1 MKLPKLLQGEPHE
14 AHREAPAAGAIARPL
29 HQRSAAPRRQNVRGA
44 AALVVTLALLFASSL
59 FAFFVT
65 RGLIFEQRTAANQAR
80 AVRAMEAAEAG
91 LDWAFA
97 HLNDPRFIDDRCLPS
112 EASTGSFRER
122 MAPLDA
128 AFRHVPT
135 PGALATC
142 SLATDGLRCQC
153 PADGIA
159 ARPLVDAPR
168 FEVRLEAVE
177 GTLDALALIA
187 QGCSGGVGPCDGEAT
202 ATVSVLL
209 EPRSLLR
216 TLPDAA
222 LTATG
227 DVLLEGSFELTA
239 QDEGLLLASGG
250 AVTIGPSVRLRA
262 PGGTPVG
269 HAMVEGDPWLAS
281 LGTEA
286 ADSLPRRLFGAPLA
300 AMARAPGAA
309 RVACSTGDCDTA
321 LRSAL
326 QQGWQVLWIDAPS
339 DPSPLRLASA
349 GLVIGQAHRPVLL
362 LSPRAL
368 AFDGAAS
375 LRGLLH
381 LDALGGQ
388 VTGPLDLR
396 GAITGGGRL
405 RAEGD
410 EQVAFDRPLLAVLQA
425 QTSAFVRVPGS
436 WRDH

>member
-1 MKLPKLLQGEPHE
+1 MKRPKLLQGRPSG
-14 AHREAPAAGAIARPL
+14 AHREAPAVGATARALRP
-29 HQRSAAPRRQNVRGA
+29 RSPAPRRETVRGA
-44 AALVVTLALLFASSL
+44 AALVVTLALLFATSL
-59 FAFFVT
+59 FAFFVN

-97 HLNDPRFIDDRCLPS
+97 RLNDPRFIDDRCLPS

-128 AFRHVPT
+128 AFHHVPT
-135 PGALATC
+135 PGAKASC
-142 SLATDGLRCQC
+142 DLATDGLRCQC
-153 PADGIA
+153 SEDNLA

-177 GTLDALALIA
+177 GTPDALTLIA
-187 QGCSGGVGPCDGEAT
+187 QGCSGGVEPCDGEAT

-222 LTATG
+222 LTATA
-227 DVLLEGSFELTA
+227 DVVVEGSFALTA

-250 AVTIGPSVRLRA
+250 VVTIGPSVRLRA

-269 HAMVEGDPWLAS
+269 HAMVEADPWLAS

-286 ADSLPRRLFGAPLA
+286 ADSLPRRLFGAPTA

-309 RVACSTGDCDTA
+309 RVACGTGDCGAA
-321 LRSAL
+321 LHSAL
-326 QQGWQVLWIDAPS
+326 QQGWQVLWIDAPI
-339 DPSPLRLASA
+339 DASPLRLESA
-349 GLVIGQAHRPVLL
+349 GLVIGQVHRPVLL
-362 LSPRAL
+362 LSSRSL
-368 AFDGAAS
+368 AFVGAAS
-375 LRGLLH
+375 LQGLLH
-381 LDALGGQ
+381 LGALGGQ

-396 GAITGGGRL
+396 GAITSAGRL

-410 EQVAFDRPLLAVLQA
+410 AQVAFDRPLLAVLQA